1 MPSLKLTLPSRIVPK
16 YADVLFGPVV
26 PLLLRVVKTYWGS
39 GTIKEIREWC
49 ASGSNL
55 FPGKYV
61 ALPLDISKSG
71 ETAAYKTEKN
81 KYFSSTGKKIKI
93 RYAQKNKGPETMVK
107 NFLTCYFKKDY
118 VFICC

>member
-16 YADVLFGPVV
+16 YPDVLFGPVV
-26 PLLLRVVKTYWGS
+26 PLLFRVVKTYWGS

-81 KYFSSTGKKIKI
+81 KYFSGTSKKIKI
-93 RYAQKNKGPETMVK
+93 RSWT
-107 NFLTCYFKKDY
+107 KK
-118 VFICC
+118 